1 MPDDPFGTL
10 KKFDAGAIARFRAE
24 QKKKPPPEPP
34 KAPEIAEPPKEGA
47 PPAEAAKAAG
57 TPAAQPPPPVKEPAA
72 SAPPPGATTAKESGL
87 RPRPPLGALKVRP
100 LAEALTMVQLSAE
113 AKALVRPE
121 LTTVPFLHVL
131 VQSKLYPD
139 AIRLVAY
146 SLPQREAIWWACRC
160 TRTIAGKEPSPAV
173 ESALRAAEKWVADP
187 SENNR
192 WPAMPAAEE
201 AGFGTPAGCSALAT
215 FWTGGSL
222 SAPDL
227 PPVPPAPDLTPRG
240 VANAVL
246 LAGLITEPEKTPE
259 RYFQF
264 VTEGIKI
271 AMGLSSW
278 TQASPAP
285 SGKPA
290 KA

>member
-1 MPDDPFGTL
+1 MPDDPYGTI

-24 QKKKPPPEPP
+24 RQQKKPPPEPP
-34 KAPEIAEPPKEGA
+34 KTPEGTEPPQEVTPPAQAAGPPAAAA
-47 PPAEAAKAAG
+47 PPPAKGSATAAPAAAKA
-57 TPAAQPPPPVKEPAA
+57 
-72 SAPPPGATTAKESGL
+72 SG
-87 RPRPPLGALKVRP
+87 VRP
-100 LAEALTMVQLSAE
+100 LPQMGTLKAKPLPEALKLVQLSPE
-113 AKALVRPE
+113 ARALVRE
-121 LTTVPFLHVL
+121 DLATVPFVHVL
-131 VQSKLYPD
+131 VQNKLYPD

-160 TRTIAGKEPSPAV
+160 ARTIVGKEPPPPV
-173 ESALRAAEKWVADP
+173 ENSLRAAEKWVVDP

-192 WPAMPAAEE
+192 RQAMPAAEV
-201 AGFGTPAGCSALAT
+201 AGFGTPAGCVALAT
-215 FWTGGSL
+215 FWSGGSL

-227 PPVPPAPDLTPRG
+227 PVVPPSPDLTPRG

-278 TQASPAP
+278 NQAGQAGRGSAQ
-285 SGKPA
+285 
-290 KA
+290 